1 MEFINN
7 FFAPENTTST
17 IFLAIA
23 VLALIVMIFAFILE
37 GIFDFFDFTGDGI
50 ISVASVAGFLVF
62 FGLTG
67 YGSVTLFEADPRI
80 AVIAGL
86 VAGVIGALLG
96 WLLYRTIRKAEHSVS
111 FSSFSVAGKTATV
124 LLRIPGGMEDYGE
137 ITFVV
142 NGEIVNYAA
151 LSEEPIKT
159 GEKVIITS
167 VASSKTVIVER
178 LIPKQIAT
186 DEKGE

>member
-1 MEFINN
+1 MQFIES
-7 FFAPENTTST
+7 FLTPENTTST

-23 VLALIVMIFAFILE
+23 VLSLVVMIFAFILE

-67 YGSVTLFEADPRI
+67 YGSITLFDADTI
-80 AVIAGL
+80 TAVIAGL
-86 VAGVIGALLG
+86 IAGVIGGLLG
-96 WLLYRTIRKAEHSVS
+96 WLLYTTIRKAEHSVS

-137 ITFVV
+137 VTFVV

-151 LSEEPIKT
+151 LAEEPIKT
-159 GEKVIITS
+159 GEKVVITS

-178 LIPKQIAT
+178 LVPKETIT
-186 DEKGE
+186 DTEEE